1 MIENELSKR
10 VLMVGYTFKCY
21 KQLITSKASGSPDQL
36 WKWKGNTLI
45 SKSGYVVSTI
55 GNEAGACAVAVE
67 NDFSTSQ
74 QWTMDGTKIV
84 STLNGMALD
93 IKNGSIWSN
102 KDIIIWTPNEP
113 HKYDSQ
119 SWTFKAYQN

>member
-10 VLMVGYTFKCY
+10 VLEVGYTFKCY

-36 WKWKGNTLI
+36 WRWKENSLI

-55 GNEAGACAVAVE
+55 GNDAGACAVAVE
-67 NDFSTSQ
+67 DNFSTSQ
-74 QWTMDGTKIV
+74 KWKMDGTKIV

-119 SWTFKAYQN
+119 SWRFKAYQN